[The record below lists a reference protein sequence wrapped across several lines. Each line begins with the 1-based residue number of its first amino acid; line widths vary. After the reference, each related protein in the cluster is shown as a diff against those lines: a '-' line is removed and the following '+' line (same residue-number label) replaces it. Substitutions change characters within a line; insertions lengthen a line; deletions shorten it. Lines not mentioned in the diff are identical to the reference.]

1 MDFTLDIRML
11 YAMPSHIATLGKFFH
26 LFVTKRKISFYLS
39 GIALLL
45 MVSSVV
51 HQYYGLNLEDKCENP
66 AFKLITPVSYEAA
79 IVLVQNLVLMPF
91 LVSYMSIFV
100 TFINYFFPNV
110 ILCILVRVTRFNK
123 VQPPPDVQ
131 REEWLASVID
141 DSLFKKGDVGF
152 R

>member
-1 MDFTLDIRML
+1 
-11 YAMPSHIATLGKFFH
+11 
-26 LFVTKRKISFYLS
+26 
-39 GIALLL
+39 

-66 AFKLITPVSYEAA
+66 AYKLITPVSYEAA
-79 IVLVQNLVLMPF
+79 IVLVQNLALLPF
-91 LVSYMSIFV
+91 LVSYMSIFLTTCKYPV
-100 TFINYFFPNV
+100 SSFLFASK
-110 ILCILVRVTRFNK
+110 VRVSRFNK

-141 DSLFKKGDVGF
+141 DSQFKKGDVGF